1 MKKSLW
7 IVLAIILIILIIGIV
22 YFNNSKSNTV
32 KVGWISD
39 LSGSTSKWQAYEAA
53 SLAVDDINS
62 AGGINGKKLEL
73 IVEDGKCDAKT
84 AVDAVNKLIYVDK
97 MKIILGGHCSAESVA
112 IAPIA
117 EKNKV
122 IMLASI
128 TSNPYLTTM
137 GDYVF
142 RTTSVST
149 AQAPVMSE
157 YAYKNLTLRKM
168 AIITAQ
174 ADYPRPI
181 AQKMK
186 EEFTKLGGKVVLYE
200 EFDTKTTD
208 FRDILTKIKNSQA
221 DSVFLSVAA
230 PDSSL
235 NFMKQAKEIGLN
247 VTYLGNEGAGTPAI
261 VEKNPDLYEG
271 FIMAYPDFDLND
283 PKTKDMVD
291 RFRQRYNSSLGYGIW
306 TAETYDTVFITRDMI
321 VKCGE
326 VDTDCMKNFL
336 YGIKDYHGVSGNITI
351 DSNGDGVRVYTLKV
365 VKNGNPV
372 RI

>member
-1 MKKSLW
+1 M
-7 IVLAIILIILIIGIV
+7 IILIIGII
-22 YFNNSKSNTV
+22 YFNNSKSDTV

-53 SLAVDDINS
+53 SLAVDDVNN

-84 AVDAVNKLIYVDK
+84 AVDAANKLIDIDK
-97 MKIILGGHCSAESVA
+97 VKIILGGHCSTESVA

-128 TSNPYLTTM
+128 TSSPYLTNM

-157 YAYKNLTLRKM
+157 YAYDNLSLRNM

-174 ADYPRPI
+174 ADYPKPI
-181 AQKMK
+181 AEKMRD
-186 EEFTKLGGKVVLYE
+186 EFTKLGGKVVLYE
-200 EFDTKTTD
+200 EFDPKTTD
-208 FRDILTKIKNSQA
+208 FRDVLTKIKNSGA
-221 DSVFLSVAA
+221 DSVFLSVSA

-235 NFMKQAKEIGLN
+235 NFMKQAKEIGLH
-247 VTYLGNEGAGTPAI
+247 VKFLGNEGAGTPAI

-291 RFRQRYNSSLGYGIW
+291 RFRQRYNSTLGYGIW
-306 TAETYDTVFITRDMI
+306 TAETYDTVFIAKDMI
-321 VKCGE
+321 TKCGE
-326 VDTDCMKNFL
+326 TDSDCMKNFL

-351 DSNGDGVRVYTLKV
+351 DSNGDGVRIYTLKE
-365 VKNGNPV
+365 VKNGSPIN
-372 RI
+372 I